1 MKKIATYIL
10 MLGAV
15 AMMGSC
21 NDWLTEDA
29 PGSNKIEDYFVSTA
43 TAIEVVNATY
53 APLAWEYGNST
64 TYYSEWYF
72 GDIVSDDALKGGQG
86 TTDMGVAY
94 DMENF
99 KTNPDNRLLLGFYNA
114 QWQGIQRCN
123 LAIEQVGKMAVGID
137 AQFTQELKDR
147 LLAEATFMRAYY
159 YFRLVRVFGG
169 MPLIDYVVDSSNKFN
184 FDRATQLETY
194 EFIIKDLENCVEALP
209 LKSKYAAADMGR
221 ATRGTAQAML
231 LKANLYLAGFQAQQG
246 VDATAAYTQA
256 KHWGEELMGSGE
268 YDLVPTYFDNFTLA
282 GENGKESIFE
292 IQYVEDPRSDYGEGE
307 GFTRGT
313 FTLIMQ
319 RPRAGF
325 NDKETGW
332 GFDHPTQNLYDEY
345 EDGDLRRDA
354 TIMQQEGDEV
364 DEAAKYLGNYYYNR
378 KYAQTTDGA
387 GGTWYHLTHHSRGP
401 LNYRLIRY
409 SDALLMY
416 AEACCELGDLTPA
429 ITALNRV
436 RSRVNMPAFPYTA
449 TIQGQSVAFTSSQAD
464 LRRAIRHERRVELG
478 MEGHRWFDLCRWG
491 IAKETMDAYIAGE
504 DAEVRAEYG
513 VFQKGKHELMPIPS
527 EERQLAN
534 GKLAQNPGY

>member
-1 MKKIATYIL
+1 MKKTIKYAALIAMT
-10 MLGAV
+10 V
-15 AMMGSC
+15 VMGSC
-21 NDWLTEDA
+21 NDWLTEDT

-43 TAIEVVNATY
+43 TATEVVNATY
-53 APLAWEYGNST
+53 APLSFEYGTST
-64 TYYSEWYF
+64 TFYSEWYI

-86 TTDMGVAY
+86 TTDMGAAY

-123 LAIEQVGKMAVGID
+123 LAIQQVSMMEVGAD

-147 LLAEATFMRAYY
+147 LVAEATFMRSYY

-184 FDRATQLETY
+184 FDRATLLETY
-194 EFIIKDLENCVEALP
+194 EFIIKGLENAVEALP

-221 ATRGTAQAML
+221 ATRGAAQAML
-231 LKANLYLAGFQAQQG
+231 LKANLYYAGFLAQEG
-246 VDATAAYTQA
+246 RDATAAYQAA
-256 KHWGEELMGSGE
+256 KHWGEELMTSGE

-307 GFTRGT
+307 GFSRGT

-325 NDKETGW
+325 NDSETGW
-332 GFDHPTQNLYDEY
+332 GFNHPTQNLYDEY
-345 EDGDLRRDA
+345 EEGDLRRDA
-354 TIMQQEGDEV
+354 TIMQQEGGEI
-364 DEAAKYLGNYYYNR
+364 DEASIYLGNYYYNR

-436 RSRVNMPAFPYTA
+436 RDRVGLSPFPYTA
-449 TIQGQSVAFTSSQAD
+449 TIQGQHVVFTSSQAD
-464 LRRAIRHERRVELG
+464 LRRAIRHERRVELA

-504 DAEVRAEYG
+504 NDEVKAEYG
-513 VFQKGKHELMPIPS
+513 IFQKGKHELMPIPS

>member
-1 MKKIATYIL
+1 MKKTIKYAALIAMT
-10 MLGAV
+10 V
-15 AMMGSC
+15 VMGSC
-21 NDWLTEDA
+21 NDWLTEDT

-43 TAIEVVNATY
+43 TATEVVNATY
-53 APLAWEYGNST
+53 APLSFEYGTST
-64 TYYSEWYF
+64 TFYSEWYI

-86 TTDMGVAY
+86 TTDMGAAY

-123 LAIEQVGKMAVGID
+123 LAIQQVSMMEVGAD

-147 LLAEATFMRAYY
+147 LVAEATFMRSYY

-184 FDRATQLETY
+184 FDRATLLETY
-194 EFIIKDLENCVEALP
+194 EFIIKGLENAVEALP

-221 ATRGTAQAML
+221 ATRGAAQAML
-231 LKANLYLAGFQAQQG
+231 LKANLYYAGFLAQEG
-246 VDATAAYTQA
+246 RDATAAYQA
-256 KHWGEELMGSGE
+256 AKRWGEELMTSGE

-307 GFTRGT
+307 GFSRGT

-319 RPRAGF
+319 RPRSGF
-325 NDKETGW
+325 NDSETGW
-332 GFDHPTQNLYDEY
+332 GFNHPTQNLYDEY
-345 EDGDLRRDA
+345 EEGDLRRDA
-354 TIMQQEGDEV
+354 TIMQQDGGEI
-364 DEAAKYLGNYYYNR
+364 DEASIYLGNNYYNR

-436 RSRVNMPAFPYTA
+436 RDRVGLSAFPYTA
-449 TIQGQSVAFTSSQAD
+449 TIQGQRVAFTSSQAD
-464 LRRAIRHERRVELG
+464 LRRAIRHERRVELA

-504 DAEVRAEYG
+504 NDEVKAEYG
-513 VFQKGKHELMPIPS
+513 IFQKGKHELMPIPS